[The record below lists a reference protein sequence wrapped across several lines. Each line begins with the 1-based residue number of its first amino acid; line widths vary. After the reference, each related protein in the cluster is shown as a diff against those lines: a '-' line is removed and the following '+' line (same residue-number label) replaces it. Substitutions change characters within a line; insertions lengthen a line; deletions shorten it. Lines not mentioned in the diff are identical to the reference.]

1 MTAIDSRTA
10 RVIPGTAADEP
21 GGARERRFDYASL
34 AARRAPHRLPARG
47 QPQQDGREAPDE
59 EAGQAGI
66 ALYFDPRT
74 APDESAAA
82 PPAPPAAP
90 MPSVPPMSE
99 DARDS
104 LRSRV
109 ERAAVPV
116 VSAVYMHQQ
125 QYLKVLGVLTREIA
139 AFCGDPAIAGAGN
152 WEAQMTLD
160 PALLPHTRLA
170 LSLSRFSLRLRFDAQ
185 DPASRDLLLTH
196 STMLQRELADTL
208 RAWGELRDIELT
220 VW

>member
-1 MTAIDSRTA
+1 MTSIDSRAA
-10 RVIPGTAADEP
+10 RIIPGTAADEP

-34 AARRAPHRLPARG
+34 AARRSPHRLPARG
-47 QPQQDGREAPDE
+47 QPQQGGREAPDE
-59 EAGQAGI
+59 EQAGRAEI

-82 PPAPPAAP
+82 PPEPPAAP
-90 MPSVPPMSE
+90 LPLATE
-99 DARDS
+99 DTRDS
-104 LRSRV
+104 LSSRV

-196 STMLQRELADTL
+196 STMLERELADTL